1 MITPDGRRLI
11 ATRGLRGYADGLVAA
26 SLAGYLGDQLGYSA
40 TRIGVIVTGMLLG
53 SAVLTM
59 FTGTW
64 GWRVQRRLLLRAGA
78 LLMVTTGLVF
88 ATSSTF
94 FVLLAFGVIGTMNP
108 GGSDVSVVQPIEQ
121 SLLPLTTTEENR
133 SHVFARYTFFGGS
146 LAALGALSAGLPA
159 RLHWPAESVFVVYAA
174 AGVAML
180 GVYWTMSPQ
189 VEAAAQVTT
198 PTPLGPSKRVVYR
211 LAALFSLDSFGGGFA
226 VQSLLVLWLL
236 RRHHFSVGKAGAV
249 LGVMQILAAASGFI
263 AVRIERRLGP
273 LRTMAFTH
281 LPGQILLISAALM
294 PTAPLAVACLIGRSL
309 LSSMDVPVRNAYV
322 MSVVTPAERA
332 AAASVTNVPRSLAS
346 ALPPIA
352 AGWMLDHS
360 SFGWPLIIGGSMK
373 IVYDLLLLRMA
384 RITTRESAGADSIG
398 ERTGS
403 VSPPRDRLHDGEDE
417 GDSPDGG

>member
-1 MITPDGRRLI
+1 MITPDGKRLI
-11 ATRGLRGYADGLVAA
+11 ATRGLRGYADGLIAA

-40 TRIGVIVTGMLLG
+40 TRIGVIVTGMLFG

-64 GWRVQRRLLLRAGA
+64 GWRFQRRVLLRAGA
-78 LLMVTTGLVF
+78 LLMIVTGLTF
-88 ATSSTF
+88 ATSTTF
-94 FVLLAFGVIGTMNP
+94 AVLLAFGVIGTMNP
-108 GGSDVSVVQPIEQ
+108 SGSDVSVVQPIEQ
-121 SLLPLTTTEENR
+121 SLLPLTTTAEDR
-133 SHVFARYTFFGGS
+133 SHVFARYTFVGGS
-146 LAALGALSAGLPA
+146 LAALGALSAGLPQ
-159 RLHWPAESVFVVYAA
+159 RLGWPLRSVFIVYAVT
-174 AGVAML
+174 GVAML
-180 GVYWTMSPQ
+180 GVYATMSPL
-189 VEAAAQVTT
+189 VEAAAQAAP
-198 PTPLGPSKRVVYR
+198 PTPLGPSKRIVYR

-236 RRHHFSVGKAGAV
+236 RHHHFSIGKAGAV
-249 LGVMQILAAASGFI
+249 LAVMQILSAASGFI

-281 LPGQILLISAALM
+281 LPGQILLIAAALM
-294 PTAPLAVACLIGRSL
+294 PSASLAVACLIGRSL

-360 SFGWPLIIGGSMK
+360 TFGWPLIIAGVLKG
-373 IVYDLLLLRMA
+373 IYDLLLLQMA
-384 RITTRESAGADSIG
+384 RNSQ
-398 ERTGS
+398 
-403 VSPPRDRLHDGEDE
+403 
-417 GDSPDGG
+417 

>member
-1 MITPDGRRLI
+1 MITPDGQRLI
-11 ATRGLRGYADGLVAA
+11 GTRGLRGYADGLVAA

-64 GWRVQRRLLLRAGA
+64 GWRFERRLLLRAGA
-78 LLMVTTGLVF
+78 VLMVITGLVF
-88 ATSSTF
+88 FTSTSF
-94 FVLLAFGVIGTMNP
+94 PLLLAFGVIGTMNP
-108 GGSDVSVVQPIEQ
+108 SGSDVSVVQPIEQ
-121 SLLPLTTTEENR
+121 SLLPLTTSDERR
-133 SHVFARYTFFGGS
+133 SHTFARYSFFGGA
-146 LAALGALSAGLPA
+146 LASLGALSAGLPA
-159 RLHWPAESVFVVYAA
+159 RFHWQPESVFLIYTF

-180 GVYWTMSPQ
+180 GVYSTMSPL
-189 VEAAAQVTT
+189 VEAAAQAAP
-198 PTPLGPSKRVVYR
+198 PTPLGPSKRVVYK
-211 LAALFSLDSFGGGFA
+211 LAALFTLDSFGGGFA

-249 LGVMQILAAASGFI
+249 LAVMQILSAASGFI

-281 LPGQILLISAALM
+281 LPGQILLIGAALM
-294 PTAPLAVACLIGRSL
+294 PNAPLAVACLIARSL

-352 AGWMLDHS
+352 AGWMLDRS
-360 SFGWPLIIGGSMK
+360 NFGWPLIIAGSLK
-373 IVYDLLLLRMA
+373 IMYDLLLLRMA
-384 RITTRESAGADSIG
+384 RQSG
-398 ERTGS
+398 
-403 VSPPRDRLHDGEDE
+403 
-417 GDSPDGG
+417 

>member
-26 SLAGYLGDQLGYSA
+26 SLAGYLGNQLGYSA

-64 GWRVQRRLLLRAGA
+64 GWRFERRLLLRAGA
-78 LLMVTTGLVF
+78 VLMVLTGLVF
-88 ATSSTF
+88 FTSTSF
-94 FVLLAFGVIGTMNP
+94 PLLLAFGVIGTMNP
-108 GGSDVSVVQPIEQ
+108 SGSDVSVVQPIEQ
-121 SLLPLTTTEENR
+121 SLLPLTTSDERR
-133 SHVFARYTFFGGS
+133 SHTFARYSFFGGA
-146 LAALGALSAGLPA
+146 LASLGALSAGLPA
-159 RLHWPAESVFVVYAA
+159 RFHWQPESVFLIYTF
-174 AGVAML
+174 AGFAML
-180 GVYWTMSPQ
+180 GVYATMSPL
-189 VEAAAQVTT
+189 VEAAAQPAP
-198 PTPLGPSKRVVYR
+198 PTPLGPSKRVVYK
-211 LAALFSLDSFGGGFA
+211 LAALFSLDAFGGGFA

-249 LGVMQILAAASGFI
+249 LAVMQILAAASGFI
-263 AVRIERRLGP
+263 AVRIERRIGP

-294 PTAPLAVACLIGRSL
+294 PSAPLAVACLIARSL

-352 AGWMLDHS
+352 AGWMLDRS
-360 SFGWPLIIGGSMK
+360 NFGWPLIIAGSLK
-373 IVYDLLLLRMA
+373 IAYDLLLLRMA
-384 RITTRESAGADSIG
+384 RQS
-398 ERTGS
+398 
-403 VSPPRDRLHDGEDE
+403 
-417 GDSPDGG
+417 

>member
-1 MITPDGRRLI
+1 VVITPDGRRLI

-40 TRIGVIVTGMLLG
+40 TRIGVIVTGMLMG
-53 SAVLTM
+53 SAVLTL

-64 GWRVQRRLLLRAGA
+64 GWRFERRLLLRAGA
-78 LLMVTTGLVF
+78 LLMVITGLVF
-88 ATSSTF
+88 FTSTSF
-94 FVLLAFGVIGTMNP
+94 PLLLAFGVIGTMNP
-108 GGSDVSVVQPIEQ
+108 SGSDVSVVQPIEQ
-121 SLLPLTTTEENR
+121 SLLPLTTSDERR
-133 SHVFARYTFFGGS
+133 SHTFARYSFSGGA
-146 LAALGALSAGLPA
+146 LASLGALSAGLPA
-159 RLHWPAESVFVVYAA
+159 RFHWQPESVFLIYTF

-180 GVYWTMSPQ
+180 GVYATMSPL
-189 VEAAAQVTT
+189 VEAAAQAAP
-198 PTPLGPSKRVVYR
+198 PTPLGPSKRVVYK
-211 LAALFSLDSFGGGFA
+211 LAALFTLDSFGGGFA

-249 LGVMQILAAASGFI
+249 LAVMQILSAASGFI
-263 AVRIERRLGP
+263 AVRIEGRIGP

-294 PTAPLAVACLIGRSL
+294 PNAPLAVACLIARSL
-309 LSSMDVPVRNAYV
+309 VSSMDVPVRNAYV

-352 AGWMLDHS
+352 AGWMLDRS
-360 SFGWPLIIGGSMK
+360 NFGWPLIIAGSLK

-384 RITTRESAGADSIG
+384 RQSR
-398 ERTGS
+398 
-403 VSPPRDRLHDGEDE
+403 
-417 GDSPDGG
+417 

>member
-26 SLAGYLGDQLGYSA
+26 SLAGYLGDQLGYSG

-64 GWRVQRRLLLRAGA
+64 GWRFSRRLLLRAGA
-78 LLMVTTGLVF
+78 VLMVITGIVF
-88 ATSSTF
+88 ATSTTF
-94 FVLLAFGVIGTMNP
+94 VVLLALGVIGTMNP
-108 GGSDVSVVQPIEQ
+108 SGSDVSVVQPIEQ
-121 SLLPLTTTEENR
+121 SLLPLTTSEKDR
-133 SHVFARYTFFGGS
+133 SHVFARYSFFGGA

-159 RLHWPAESVFVVYAA
+159 RLHWRADSVFVVYAM
-174 AGVAML
+174 AGVCML
-180 GVYWTMSPQ
+180 GVYATMSPQ

-198 PTPLGPSKRVVYR
+198 PTPLGPSKRVVYQ
-211 LAALFSLDSFGGGFA
+211 LAALFSLDSLGGGFA

-249 LGVMQILAAASGFI
+249 LAVMQILAAASGFV

-281 LPGQILLISAALM
+281 MPAQILLISAALM

-322 MSVVTPAERA
+322 MAVVTPAERA

-360 SFGWPLIIGGSMK
+360 TVGWPLIIAGSMK
-373 IVYDLLLLRMA
+373 IAYDLLLLRMA
-384 RITTRESAGADSIG
+384 RAT
-398 ERTGS
+398 
-403 VSPPRDRLHDGEDE
+403 DRMAAL
-417 GDSPDGG
+417 S

>member
-11 ATRGLRGYADGLVAA
+11 STRGLRGYADGLVAA

-64 GWRVQRRLLLRAGA
+64 GWRFDRRLLLRSGA
-78 LLMVTTGLVF
+78 LLMVITGLVF
-88 ATSSTF
+88 FTSTSF
-94 FVLLAFGVIGTMNP
+94 PLLLAFGVIGTMNP
-108 GGSDVSVVQPIEQ
+108 SGSDVSVVQPIEQ
-121 SLLPLTTTEENR
+121 SLLPLTTSDERR
-133 SHVFARYTFFGGS
+133 SHTFARYSFFGGA
-146 LAALGALSAGLPA
+146 LASLGALSAGLPA
-159 RLHWPAESVFVVYAA
+159 RFHWQPESVFLIYTF

-180 GVYWTMSPQ
+180 GVYATMSPL
-189 VEAAAQVTT
+189 VEAAAQVAP
-198 PTPLGPSKRVVYR
+198 PTPLGPSKRVVYK
-211 LAALFSLDSFGGGFA
+211 LAVLFSLDAFGGGFA

-249 LGVMQILAAASGFI
+249 LAVMQILSAASGFI
-263 AVRIERRLGP
+263 AVRIERRIGP

-294 PTAPLAVACLIGRSL
+294 PNAPLAVACLIARSL

-322 MSVVTPAERA
+322 MSVVTPPERA

-352 AGWMLDHS
+352 AGWMLDRS
-360 SFGWPLIIGGSMK
+360 TFGWPLIIAGSLK
-373 IVYDLLLLRMA
+373 IAYDLLLLRMA
-384 RITTRESAGADSIG
+384 RQSR
-398 ERTGS
+398 
-403 VSPPRDRLHDGEDE
+403 
-417 GDSPDGG
+417 

>member
-11 ATRGLRGYADGLVAA
+11 ATRGLRGYGDGLIAA
-26 SLAGYLGDQLGYSA
+26 SLAGYLGDELGYSA

-64 GWRVQRRLLLRAGA
+64 GWRFQRRLLLRAGA
-78 LLMVTTGLVF
+78 LLMVATGIVF
-88 ATSSTF
+88 ATSTTF
-94 FVLLAFGVIGTMNP
+94 VVLLVLGVVGTMNP
-108 GGSDVSVVQPIEQ
+108 SGSDVSVVQPIEQ
-121 SLLPLTTTEENR
+121 SLLPLTTNDQNR
-133 SHVFARYTFFGGS
+133 SHLFARYTFFGGS

-159 RLHWPAESVFVVYAA
+159 RLHWQAESVFVVYAL

-180 GVYWTMSPQ
+180 GVYSAMSPQ
-189 VEAAAQVTT
+189 VEAAAQVTQ
-198 PTPLGPSKRVVYR
+198 PTPLGPSKRIVYR
-211 LAALFSLDSFGGGFA
+211 LSALFSLDSFGGGFA

-236 RRHHFSVGKAGAV
+236 RHHHFSVGKAGAV
-249 LGVMQILAAASGFI
+249 LAVMQILSAGSGFV

-281 LPGQILLISAALM
+281 LPGQLLLIAAALM
-294 PTAPLAVACLIGRSL
+294 PNAPLAVACLIARSL

-332 AAASVTNVPRSLAS
+332 AAASVTNVPRSLAA

-352 AGWMLDHS
+352 AGWMLDRS
-360 SFGWPLIIGGSMK
+360 TFGWPLIIGGSLK

-384 RITTRESAGADSIG
+384 SDTRSHPVLVPGDG
-398 ERTGS
+398 
-403 VSPPRDRLHDGEDE
+403 LHDGED
-417 GDSPDGG
+417 DGNPTNGS

>member
-11 ATRGLRGYADGLVAA
+11 ATRGLRGYADGLIAA

-64 GWRVQRRLLLRAGA
+64 GWRFQRRLLLRAGA
-78 LLMVTTGLVF
+78 LLMVVTGLVF
-88 ATSSTF
+88 ATSTTF
-94 FVLLAFGVIGTMNP
+94 LVLLALGVIGTMNP
-108 GGSDVSVVQPIEQ
+108 SGSDVSVVQPIEQ
-121 SLLPLTTTEENR
+121 SLLPLTTTDR
-133 SHVFARYTFFGGS
+133 ASVARLRPLHVLRRIAGRARRAVGGIAGAPR
-146 LAALGALSAGLPA
+146 LAARDRCSSCTRWSGWRCWACTRRCRHRSRPRR
-159 RLHWPAESVFVVYAA
+159 RLTP
-174 AGVAML
+174 
-180 GVYWTMSPQ
+180 
-189 VEAAAQVTT
+189 
-198 PTPLGPSKRVVYR
+198 PTPLGPSKRIVYR

-236 RRHHFSVGKAGAV
+236 RHHHFSVGKAGAV
-249 LGVMQILAAASGFI
+249 LAVMQILSAASGFV

-281 LPGQILLISAALM
+281 LPGQILLIAAALM

-346 ALPPIA
+346 ALA
-352 AGWMLDHS
+352 ADRRRLDAR
-360 SFGWPLIIGGSMK
+360 PLH
-373 IVYDLLLLRMA
+373 LRLA
-384 RITTRESAGADSIG
+384 VDHRRVVE
-398 ERTGS
+398 
-403 VSPPRDRLHDGEDE
+403 DRLRPVAVADGP
-417 GDSPDGG
+417 SLAVT

>member
-1 MITPDGRRLI
+1 MRSPRHRLEKGAVITPDGRRLI
-11 ATRGLRGYADGLVAA
+11 ATRGLRGYADGLVAS
-26 SLAGYLGDQLGYSA
+26 SLAGYLGNQLGYSA

-64 GWRVQRRLLLRAGA
+64 GWRFERRLLLRAGA
-78 LLMVTTGLVF
+78 VLMVMTGLVF
-88 ATSSTF
+88 FTSTSF
-94 FVLLAFGVIGTMNP
+94 PLLLAFGVIGTMNP
-108 GGSDVSVVQPIEQ
+108 SGSDVSVVQPIEQ
-121 SLLPLTTTEENR
+121 SLLPLTTTDERR
-133 SHVFARYTFFGGS
+133 SHTFARYSFFGGA
-146 LAALGALSAGLPA
+146 LASLGALSAGLPA
-159 RLHWPAESVFVVYAA
+159 RFHWQLQSVFLIYTF

-180 GVYWTMSPQ
+180 GVYVTMSPL
-189 VEAAAQVTT
+189 VEAAAQAAP
-198 PTPLGPSKRVVYR
+198 PTPLGPSKRVVYK
-211 LAALFSLDSFGGGFA
+211 LAGLFSLDSFGGGFA

-249 LGVMQILAAASGFI
+249 LAVMQILAAASGFI
-263 AVRIERRLGP
+263 AVRIERRIGP

-294 PTAPLAVACLIGRSL
+294 PNAPLAVACLIARSL

-352 AGWMLDHS
+352 AGWMLDRS
-360 SFGWPLIIGGSMK
+360 NFGWPLIIAGSLK

-384 RITTRESAGADSIG
+384 RQ
-398 ERTGS
+398 
-403 VSPPRDRLHDGEDE
+403 PR
-417 GDSPDGG
+417 

>member
-11 ATRGLRGYADGLVAA
+11 ATRGLRGYADGLIAA
-26 SLAGYLGDQLGYSA
+26 SLAGYLGDELGYSA

-53 SAVLTM
+53 SAMLTM

-64 GWRVQRRLLLRAGA
+64 GWRFQRRLLLRCGA
-78 LLMVTTGLVF
+78 LLMIATGIVF
-88 ATSSTF
+88 ATSTTF
-94 FVLLAFGVIGTMNP
+94 IVLLVFGVVGTMNP
-108 GGSDVSVVQPIEQ
+108 SGSDVSVVQPIEQ
-121 SLLPLTTTEENR
+121 SLLPLTTNDQNR
-133 SHVFARYTFFGGS
+133 THLFARYTFFGGS
-146 LAALGALSAGLPA
+146 LAALGALSAGLPS
-159 RLHWPAESVFVVYAA
+159 RLHWQAESVFVVYAL

-180 GVYWTMSPQ
+180 GVYAAMSPQ
-189 VEAAAQVTT
+189 VEAAAQVTQ
-198 PTPLGPSKRVVYR
+198 PTPLGPSKRIVYR

-236 RRHHFSVGKAGAV
+236 RHYQFSVGKAGAV
-249 LGVMQILAAASGFI
+249 LAVMQILSAASGFV

-281 LPGQILLISAALM
+281 LPGQVLLIAAALM
-294 PTAPLAVACLIGRSL
+294 PNATLAVACLIARSL

-352 AGWMLDHS
+352 AGWMLDKS
-360 SFGWPLIIGGSMK
+360 TFGWPLIIGGSLK

-384 RITTRESAGADSIG
+384 GDTRSHPVLVPGDG
-398 ERTGS
+398 
-403 VSPPRDRLHDGEDE
+403 LHDRKD
-417 GDSPDGG
+417 DGNPTNRG

>member
-53 SAVLTM
+53 SAVLTL

-64 GWRVQRRLLLRAGA
+64 GWRFERRLLLRAGA
-78 LLMVTTGLVF
+78 LLMVITGLVF
-88 ATSSTF
+88 FTSTSF
-94 FVLLAFGVIGTMNP
+94 PLLLAFGVIGTMNP
-108 GGSDVSVVQPIEQ
+108 SGSDVSVVQPIEQ
-121 SLLPLTTTEENR
+121 SLLPLTTSDDRR
-133 SHVFARYTFFGGS
+133 SHTFARYSFFGGA
-146 LAALGALSAGLPA
+146 LASLGALSAGLPA
-159 RLHWPAESVFVVYAA
+159 RFHWQPESVFLIYTF
-174 AGVAML
+174 AGFAML
-180 GVYWTMSPQ
+180 GVYATMSPL
-189 VEAAAQVTT
+189 VEAAAQAAP
-198 PTPLGPSKRVVYR
+198 PTPLGPSKHVVYK
-211 LAALFSLDSFGGGFA
+211 LAALFTLDSFGGGFA

-249 LGVMQILAAASGFI
+249 LAVMQILSAASGFV

-294 PTAPLAVACLIGRSL
+294 PTAPLAVACLIARSL

-352 AGWMLDHS
+352 AGWMLDRS
-360 SFGWPLIIGGSMK
+360 NFGWPLIIAGSLK

-384 RITTRESAGADSIG
+384 RQSR
-398 ERTGS
+398 
-403 VSPPRDRLHDGEDE
+403 
-417 GDSPDGG
+417 

>member
-1 MITPDGRRLI
+1 MITSDGKRLI

-64 GWRVQRRLLLRAGA
+64 GWRFERRLLLRAGA
-78 LLMVTTGLVF
+78 VLMVITGMVF
-88 ATSSTF
+88 FTSTAF
-94 FVLLAFGVIGTMNP
+94 ALLLAFGVIGTMNP
-108 GGSDVSVVQPIEQ
+108 SGSDVSVVQPIEQ
-121 SLLPLTTTEENR
+121 SLLPLTTSTEHR
-133 SHVFARYTFFGGS
+133 SHTFARYSFAGGS
-146 LAALGALSAGLPA
+146 LASLGALSAGLPA
-159 RLHWPAESVFVVYAA
+159 RFHWRPESVFLIYTF
-174 AGVAML
+174 AGLAML
-180 GVYWTMSPQ
+180 GVYATMSPR
-189 VEAAAQVTT
+189 VEAAAQAAP
-198 PTPLGPSKRVVYR
+198 PTPLGPSKRVVYK

-249 LGVMQILAAASGFI
+249 LAVMQILAAASGFI
-263 AVRIERRLGP
+263 AVRIERRIGP

-281 LPGQILLISAALM
+281 LPGQVLLISAALM
-294 PTAPLAVACLIGRSL
+294 PNAPLAVACLIARSL

-352 AGWMLDHS
+352 AGWMLDRS
-360 SFGWPLIIGGSMK
+360 NFGWPLIIAGSLK

-384 RITTRESAGADSIG
+384 RQSR
-398 ERTGS
+398 
-403 VSPPRDRLHDGEDE
+403 
-417 GDSPDGG
+417 

>member
-1 MITPDGRRLI
+1 MITPDGQRLI

-40 TRIGVIVTGMLLG
+40 TRIGVVVTGMLLG

-64 GWRVQRRLLLRAGA
+64 GWRFERRLLLRAGA
-78 LLMVTTGLVF
+78 LLMVATGLVY
-88 ATSSTF
+88 ATSTTF
-94 FVLLAFGVIGTMNP
+94 IVLLAFGVIGTVNP
-108 GGSDVSVVQPIEQ
+108 SGSDVSVVQPIEQ
-121 SLLPLTTTEENR
+121 SLLPLTTNDQSR
-133 SHVFARYTFFGGS
+133 SHLFARYTFAGGS

-159 RLHWPAESVFVVYAA
+159 RFHWQARSVFFIYAL

-180 GVYWTMSPQ
+180 AVYWGMSPQ

-198 PTPLGPSKRVVYR
+198 PTPLGPSKRIVYR

-236 RRHHFSVGKAGAV
+236 RRHHFSVGKAGVV
-249 LGVMQILAAASGFI
+249 LAVMQILSAASGFI
-263 AVRIERRLGP
+263 AVKIERRLGP

-281 LPGQILLISAALM
+281 LPGQILLIAAALM
-294 PTAPLAVACLIGRSL
+294 PNAPLAVACLIGRSL

-360 SFGWPLIIGGSMK
+360 TFGWPLIIAGSLKM
-373 IVYDLLLLRMA
+373 VYDLLLLRMA
-384 RITTRESAGADSIG
+384 RGTTRASAGDGGVG
-398 ERTGS
+398 EGTS
-403 VSPPRDRLHDGEDE
+403 AVLAPRDGLHHGED
-417 GDSPDGG
+417 DGNAADRG

>member
-1 MITPDGRRLI
+1 MITPDGQRLI

-64 GWRVQRRLLLRAGA
+64 GWRFERRLLLRAGA
-78 LLMVTTGLVF
+78 LLMVITGLVF
-88 ATSSTF
+88 FTSTSF
-94 FVLLAFGVIGTMNP
+94 PLLLAFGVIGTVNP
-108 GGSDVSVVQPIEQ
+108 SGSDVSVVQPIEQ
-121 SLLPLTTTEENR
+121 SLLPLTTSDERR
-133 SHVFARYTFFGGS
+133 SHTFARYSFFGGA
-146 LAALGALSAGLPA
+146 LASLGALSAGLPA
-159 RLHWPAESVFVVYAA
+159 RFHWQPESVFLIYTF

-180 GVYWTMSPQ
+180 GVYATMSPL
-189 VEAAAQVTT
+189 VEAAAQAAP
-198 PTPLGPSKRVVYR
+198 PTPLGPSKRVVYK
-211 LAALFSLDSFGGGFA
+211 LAALFTLDSFGGGFA

-249 LGVMQILAAASGFI
+249 LAVMQILSAASGFI
-263 AVRIERRLGP
+263 AVRIEGRIGP

-294 PTAPLAVACLIGRSL
+294 PNASLAVACLIARSL
-309 LSSMDVPVRNAYV
+309 MSSMDVPVRNAYV

-332 AAASVTNVPRSLAS
+332 AAASVTNVPRSLAA

-352 AGWMLDHS
+352 AGWMLDRS
-360 SFGWPLIIGGSMK
+360 NFGWPLIIAGSLK

-384 RITTRESAGADSIG
+384 RQSR
-398 ERTGS
+398 
-403 VSPPRDRLHDGEDE
+403 
-417 GDSPDGG
+417 

>member
-1 MITPDGRRLI
+1 MITPDGQRLI

-40 TRIGVIVTGMLLG
+40 TRIGVVVTGMLLG

-64 GWRVQRRLLLRAGA
+64 GWRFERRLLLRAGA
-78 LLMVTTGLVF
+78 LLMVATGLVY
-88 ATSSTF
+88 ATSTTF
-94 FVLLAFGVIGTMNP
+94 IVLLAFGVIGTVNP
-108 GGSDVSVVQPIEQ
+108 SGSDVSVVQPIEQ
-121 SLLPLTTTEENR
+121 SLLPLTTNDQSR
-133 SHVFARYTFFGGS
+133 SHLFARYTFAGGS

-159 RLHWPAESVFVVYAA
+159 RFHWQARSVFFIYAL

-180 GVYWTMSPQ
+180 AVYWGMSPQ

-198 PTPLGPSKRVVYR
+198 PTPLGPSKRIVYR

-236 RRHHFSVGKAGAV
+236 RRHHFSVGKAGVV
-249 LGVMQILAAASGFI
+249 LAVMQILSAASGFI
-263 AVRIERRLGP
+263 AVKIEHRLGP

-281 LPGQILLISAALM
+281 LPGQILLIAAALM
-294 PTAPLAVACLIGRSL
+294 PNAPLAVACLIGRSL

-360 SFGWPLIIGGSMK
+360 TFGWPLIIAGSLKM
-373 IVYDLLLLRMA
+373 VYDLLLLRMA
-384 RITTRESAGADSIG
+384 RGTR
-398 ERTGS
+398 
-403 VSPPRDRLHDGEDE
+403 SPISNHDTAAANAAKRWRRYR
-417 GDSPDGG
+417 

>member
-26 SLAGYLGDQLGYSA
+26 SLAGYLGNQLGYSA

-53 SAVLTM
+53 SAVLTL

-64 GWRVQRRLLLRAGA
+64 GWRFERRLLLRAGA
-78 LLMVTTGLVF
+78 LLMVVTGLVF
-88 ATSSTF
+88 FTSTSF
-94 FVLLAFGVIGTMNP
+94 PLLLAFGVIGTMNP
-108 GGSDVSVVQPIEQ
+108 SGSDVSVVQPIEQ
-121 SLLPLTTTEENR
+121 SLLPLTTSDDRR
-133 SHVFARYTFFGGS
+133 SHTFARYSFFGGA
-146 LAALGALSAGLPA
+146 LASLGALSAGLPA
-159 RLHWPAESVFVVYAA
+159 RFHWQPESVFLIYTF
-174 AGVAML
+174 AGFAML
-180 GVYWTMSPQ
+180 GVYATMSPL
-189 VEAAAQVTT
+189 VEAAAQAAP
-198 PTPLGPSKRVVYR
+198 PTPLGPSKRVVYK
-211 LAALFSLDSFGGGFA
+211 LAALFTLDSFGGGFA

-249 LGVMQILAAASGFI
+249 LAVMQILSAASGFV

-294 PTAPLAVACLIGRSL
+294 PNAPLAVACLIARSL

-352 AGWMLDHS
+352 AGWMLDRS
-360 SFGWPLIIGGSMK
+360 NFGWPLIIAGSLK

-384 RITTRESAGADSIG
+384 RQSR
-398 ERTGS
+398 
-403 VSPPRDRLHDGEDE
+403 
-417 GDSPDGG
+417 

>member
-11 ATRGLRGYADGLVAA
+11 ATRGIRGYADGLVAA
-26 SLAGYLGDQLGYSA
+26 SLAGYLGDQLGYTA

-64 GWRVQRRLLLRAGA
+64 GWRFQRRVLLRAGA
-78 LLMVTTGLVF
+78 LLMLATGIVF
-88 ATSSTF
+88 ATSTTF
-94 FVLLAFGVIGTMNP
+94 VVLLAFGVIGTMNP
-108 GGSDVSVVQPIEQ
+108 SGSDVSVVQPIEQ
-121 SLLPLTTTEENR
+121 SLLPLTTSDKNR
-133 SHVFARYTFFGGS
+133 THVFARYSFLGGA

-159 RLHWPAESVFVVYAA
+159 RLHWQARSVFVVYAL

-180 GVYWTMSPQ
+180 GVYAAMSPQ
-189 VEAAAQVTT
+189 VESAAQATP
-198 PTPLGPSKRVVYR
+198 PTPLGPSKRIVYR

-249 LGVMQILAAASGFI
+249 LAVMQILSAASGFI

-273 LRTMAFTH
+273 LRTMAYTH
-281 LPGQILLISAALM
+281 LPGQVLLIAAAVM

-352 AGWMLDHS
+352 AGWMLDRS
-360 SFGWPLIIGGSMK
+360 TYGWPLIIAGSLK
-373 IVYDLLLLRMA
+373 IIYDVLLLRMA
-384 RITTRESAGADSIG
+384 RQSSGGLAVSDHLGAG
-398 ERTGS
+398 
-403 VSPPRDRLHDGEDE
+403 DRLHDGEDDPNPADN
-417 GDSPDGG
+417 G

>member
-11 ATRGLRGYADGLVAA
+11 ATRGLRGYGDGLIAA
-26 SLAGYLGDQLGYSA
+26 SLAGYLGDEWGYSA
-40 TRIGVIVTGMLLG
+40 TRIGVIVTGRLLG

-64 GWRVQRRLLLRAGA
+64 GWRFQRRFLLRAGA
-78 LLMVTTGLVF
+78 LLMVVTGIVF
-88 ATSSTF
+88 ATSTTF
-94 FVLLAFGVIGTMNP
+94 VVLLALGVIGTMNP
-108 GGSDVSVVQPIEQ
+108 SGSDVSVVQPIEQ
-121 SLLPLTTTEENR
+121 SLLPLTTNDAYR
-133 SHVFARYTFFGGS
+133 SHLFARYTFFGGS
-146 LAALGALSAGLPA
+146 LAALGALSAGLPS
-159 RLHWPAESVFVVYAA
+159 RLHWQAESVFVVYAM

-180 GVYWTMSPQ
+180 GVYAAMSPQ
-189 VEAAAQVTT
+189 VEAAAQVTQ
-198 PTPLGPSKRVVYR
+198 PTPLGPSKRIVYR

-236 RRHHFSVGKAGAV
+236 RHHHFSVGEAGAV
-249 LGVMQILAAASGFI
+249 LAVMQILSAASGFI

-281 LPGQILLISAALM
+281 LPGQILLIAAALM
-294 PTAPLAVACLIGRSL
+294 PNAPLAVACLIARSL

-332 AAASVTNVPRSLAS
+332 AAASVTNVPRSLAA

-352 AGWMLDHS
+352 AGWMLDRS
-360 SFGWPLIIGGSMK
+360 TFGWPLIIAGSLK

-384 RITTRESAGADSIG
+384 GDTRSHPILVPG
-398 ERTGS
+398 
-403 VSPPRDRLHDGEDE
+403 DRLHDSKDD
-417 GDSPDGG
+417 GDPGNGR

>member
-1 MITPDGRRLI
+1 MLTADGKRLI

-64 GWRVQRRLLLRAGA
+64 GWRFERRLLLRAGA
-78 LLMVTTGLVF
+78 LLMIITGLVY
-88 ATSSTF
+88 ATSTTF
-94 FVLLAFGVIGTMNP
+94 IVLLALGVIGTMNP
-108 GGSDVSVVQPIEQ
+108 SGSDVSVVQPIEQ
-121 SLLPLTTTEENR
+121 SLLPLTTSDDER
-133 SHVFARYTFFGGS
+133 SHVFARYTFFGGA
-146 LAALGALSAGLPA
+146 LAALGALSAGLPS
-159 RLHWPAESVFVVYAA
+159 RLHWDPASVFFVYAL

-180 GVYWTMSPQ
+180 AVYASMSPL
-189 VEAAAQVTT
+189 VEAAAQAIP

-211 LAALFSLDSFGGGFA
+211 LAALFTLDSFGGGFA

-249 LGVMQILAAASGFI
+249 LAVMQILSAASGFI

-294 PTAPLAVACLIGRSL
+294 PNAPLAVACLVARSL

-360 SFGWPLIIGGSMK
+360 TFGWPLIIAGALK
-373 IVYDLLLLRMA
+373 ATYDLLLLRMA
-384 RITTRESAGADSIG
+384 RRQ
-398 ERTGS
+398 ERAVGN
-403 VSPPRDRLHDGEDE
+403 VAR
-417 GDSPDGG
+417 

>member
-11 ATRGLRGYADGLVAA
+11 ATRGLRGYADGLIAA
-26 SLAGYLGDQLGYSA
+26 SLAGYLGDQLGYSG

-64 GWRVQRRLLLRAGA
+64 GWRFPRRLLLRAGA
-78 LLMVTTGLVF
+78 VLMIITGLVF
-88 ATSSTF
+88 ATSTTF
-94 FVLLAFGVIGTMNP
+94 LVLLALGVIGTMNP
-108 GGSDVSVVQPIEQ
+108 SGSDVSVVQPIEQ
-121 SLLPLTTTEENR
+121 SLLPLTTSDEHR
-133 SHVFARYTFFGGS
+133 SGVFARYTFFGGS
-146 LAALGALSAGLPA
+146 LAALGALSAGLPE
-159 RLHWPAESVFVVYAA
+159 RFGWKPDSVFIAYAF

-180 GVYWTMSPQ
+180 AVYATMSPQ
-189 VEAAAQVTT
+189 VEAAAQAS
-198 PTPLGPSKRVVYR
+198 PPIPLGPSKRIVYR
-211 LAALFSLDSFGGGFA
+211 LAALFSLDALGGGFA
-226 VQSLLVLWLL
+226 VQSLLALWLL
-236 RRHHFSVGKAGAV
+236 RRHDFSVGEAGVV
-249 LGVMQILAAASGFI
+249 LAVMQILSAASGFV

-294 PTAPLAVACLIGRSL
+294 PNATLAVACLIARSL

-332 AAASVTNVPRSLAS
+332 AAASVTNVPRSLAA

-352 AGWMLDHS
+352 AGWMLDRS
-360 SFGWPLIIGGSMK
+360 TFGWPLIFGGSLK

-384 RITTRESAGADSIG
+384 ASETSPGDDLTVGAEPG
-398 ERTGS
+398 Q
-403 VSPPRDRLHDGEDE
+403 
-417 GDSPDGG
+417 